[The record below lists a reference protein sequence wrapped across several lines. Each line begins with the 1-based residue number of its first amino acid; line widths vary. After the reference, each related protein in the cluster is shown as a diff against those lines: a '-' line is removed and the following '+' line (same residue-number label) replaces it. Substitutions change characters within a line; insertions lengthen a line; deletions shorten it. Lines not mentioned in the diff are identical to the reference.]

1 MGLRVLRG
9 GRRQIGDVNTYVGE
23 FGTVFYDE
31 DSGTLRLS
39 DGVTP
44 GGAEITPITIVS
56 TTEPTDAPDGQ
67 LWYNPNT
74 FELWAYHN
82 GEFLPTIDLATDVK
96 IGGVKLGPGVITNSE
111 GQIIID
117 STGLDFNFGDFQAT
131 TESGVDS
138 TMSAVLS
145 SINPDEPI
153 IIRSNGTG
161 SVSVIGEFNMFP
173 TDGSIGDRNPA
184 FSVGADG
191 QITIRVPAI
200 DAVTG
205 AVEIIGSFSGASVSP
220 VNTGVML
227 HITGN
232 NNDASRLY
240 NDGNNAFAAFV
251 ARRYNG
257 GALAPTAVLDNEEIM
272 RLSGTA
278 HNGTSLPGT
287 ANQRITYRAL
297 GNQTLT
303 NQGGSIEFS
312 TTPLNSTTL
321 TTVATM
327 DNANGLVVTKATVTG
342 NLIVGNISATGITG
356 TLSNGNSNVS
366 IAANGNVSI
375 SSTGNANVL
384 VVTGTG
390 ANIAGTANIS
400 GNANIGNVG
409 TGTIVATG
417 NVTGGNLATN
427 GSIRLQGSTSGN
439 ITLQANA
446 TAGTNTVT
454 LPAATG
460 TAVVSTAGANTV
472 TGVLAGK
479 LTVDPAA
486 IGKNSA
492 SVQTFTITG
501 LTTNHKVIITSGTAL
516 GYGTFVTAAWASA
529 ANTVSIEI
537 QNIGGG
543 IDLGNID
550 INYFAWL

>member
-67 LWYNPNT
+67 LWYNPDT

-287 ANQRITYRAL
+287 ANQRITFRAL

-409 TGTIVATG
+409 TGTLIADTANIG
-417 NVTGGNLATN
+417 NINVG
-427 GSIRLQGSTSGN
+427 TSGTITTPRLIIN
-439 ITLQANA
+439 DGGIRTVSGGTSLTVNFATDSIIHWTAPSGTATITLSNY
-446 TAGTNTVT
+446 
-454 LPAATG
+454 
-460 TAVVSTAGANTV
+460 TAGARV
-472 TGVLAGK
+472 
-479 LTVDPAA
+479 
-486 IGKNSA
+486 
-492 SVQTFTITG
+492 
-501 LTTNHKVIITSGTAL
+501 KVIIRIGATSR
-516 GYGTFVTAAWASA
+516 
-529 ANTVSIEI
+529 
-537 QNIGGG
+537 
-543 IDLGNID
+543 D
-550 INYFAWL
+550 INYGVAGVDNSSTGATAFNGSGAGSTDISDSAFFLDYTCIDNTAANCYVQVSTIYAL